1 MKRAANAIAAGA
13 MLTHFTRAS
22 KSASAIDNLIS
33 ILEDGVIRGGRRM
46 VRGGA
51 RAVCMFD
58 VPLGSLG
65 SILVRENRR
74 RYEAFGLA
82 IDRRYAFRNGAR
94 PVIYLPWREAR
105 ELVAPAEH
113 WRVVSLEIDRKHPV
127 DWTHEREW
135 RIAGDLRIEPRSCA
149 ALVESWRDA
158 DEIYHRFA
166 GHPPCAGVIPLSE
179 LFGGGA

>member
-1 MKRAANAIAAGA
+1 MIRAAQAPGAAA

-22 KSASAIDNLIS
+22 RTASAMDNLIS
-33 ILEDGVIRGGRRM
+33 ILERGVIRGGRRM

-51 RAVCMFD
+51 PAVCMFD
-58 VPLGSLG
+58 VPLGELRR
-65 SILVRENRR
+65 ILVRQNRR
-74 RYEAFGLA
+74 RYEPFGIA
-82 IDRRYAFRNGAR
+82 IDRRYAFGCGAR

-105 ELVAPAEH
+105 ELVPPAEH
-113 WRVVSLEIDRKHPV
+113 WRVVGLELDRGPSV

-135 RIAGDLRIEPRSCA
+135 RLRGDLALEPRACA
-149 ALVESWRDA
+149 ALVETWRDA

-166 GHPPCAGVIPLSE
+166 GRPPCAGVIPLSE